1 VKITFLGTS
10 TVVPAAGHET
20 ACAIVNGR
28 YLIDTGWNA
37 AIGMK
42 SDGYDPMLLDAVFL
56 THCHHDHYI
65 GLPHLFFHMCMRA
78 SERPD
83 RPPLKVIGP
92 EEDVQRVV
100 DLSLALLQPERFDA
114 VAYAPDVI
122 PMAPGDT
129 YSDDAVHVTTCRTV
143 HPVASLCYRF
153 TDTQSG
159 ASLAYT
165 GDTAYH
171 APIAEHAAGVGLL
184 VTEASYG
191 GSAAPADNASLHSG
205 APEAARLANAAGAE
219 RLALVHCPEE
229 KQNDAV
235 VAARRD
241 FRNSFIPED
250 GETVELAG

>member
-1 VKITFLGTS
+1 MKITFLGTS

-20 ACAIVNGR
+20 ACALVNGT

-42 SDGYDPMLLDAVFL
+42 SFGYDPMLLDAVFL

-65 GLPHLFFHMCMRA
+65 GLPHVFFYMCMRA
-78 SERPD
+78 REQPD

-92 EEDVQRVV
+92 EEDVERVV

-114 VAYAPDVI
+114 VAYAPEVI
-122 PMAPGDT
+122 PMAPGDEYT
-129 YSDDAVHVTTCRTV
+129 DAAVRVTTCRTA
-143 HPVASLCYRF
+143 HPVPSLCYRF
-153 TDTQSG
+153 TEGTSG

-191 GSAAPADNASLHSG
+191 GLAAPADNGSLHSG
-205 APEAARLANAAGAE
+205 APEAARLANAAGAD
-219 RLALVHCPEE
+219 RLALVHCPEA
-229 KQNDAV
+229 KQNEAV
-235 VAARRD
+235 EAARRD
-241 FRNSFIPED
+241 FPHTFIPAD
-250 GETVELAG
+250 GETVEL

>member
-1 VKITFLGTS
+1 MEITFLGTS
-10 TVVPAAGHET
+10 TVVPGANHET
-20 ACAIVNGR
+20 ASAIVNGAH
-28 YLIDTGWNA
+28 LIDTGWYA
-37 AIGMK
+37 AVRMK
-42 SDGYDPMLLDAVFL
+42 SYGHDPMLLDAVFL

-65 GLPHLFFHMCMRA
+65 GLPHLFFHMCMRG

-92 EEDVQRVV
+92 AEDVQRVV

-114 VAYAPDVI
+114 CAYKPDVI

-129 YSDDAVHVTTCRTV
+129 YEHGGVRVSASRTV

-159 ASLAYT
+159 ASIAYT

-171 APIAEHAAGVGLL
+171 APIAEAAKGVDLL

-191 GSAAPADNASLHSG
+191 ADEAPSSNASLHSG
-205 APEAARLANAAGAE
+205 APEAARLATEAGAG
-219 RLALVHCPEE
+219 RLALVHVPED
-229 KQNDAV
+229 KQDAA
-235 VAARRD
+235 VAAARLV
-241 FRNSFIPED
+241 FPESFVPAD
-250 GETVELAG
+250 GETISL